1 MGPVG
6 DHCVMTA
13 IKRFQKTGTCVT
25 CDGAIHFYPAPV
37 TDEQA
42 IAEGDNPSGQWTHL
56 DPSDWIDNPHEAE
69 PAPQSV

>member
-1 MGPVG
+1 MMV
-6 DHCVMTA
+6 HHWVMTA

-56 DPSDWIDNPHEAE
+56 DTSDWIDNPHDAE
-69 PAPQSV
+69 PGPQSV